1 MSMVTRCP
9 ACGTVFRV
17 GPQQLQAHQGLVR
30 CGRCQHVFDGFKT
43 LSTAPE
49 SGEEAPEAASAAAQ
63 PAAPGVAPPPASEAA
78 LPAADAPPAGPDVTP
93 HAPAA
98 PAEPVF
104 TLEAVSATQ
113 LAAAAEPA
121 VDSTA
126 RSAGA
131 EEAPRDF
138 GPAPE
143 QLTIDDQ
150 LFLEESREAR
160 ARSTRLW
167 GIGAALLFVVLA
179 GQALYAYRGEL
190 AAHSP
195 ALRPYLTRVCDVL
208 RCAIVLPQQPR
219 LIAIEA
225 SDLQA
230 ADPARPGVIQLTA
243 TVRNHAGFDVG
254 YPALDLV
261 LTNSRDHT
269 LARRVFLPR
278 DYLEPGR
285 DAREGIPANA
295 EVTIRLDLD
304 TGDLNPAGFRL
315 DLLAAPPPS

>member
-9 ACGTVFRV
+9 ECGTVFRV
-17 GPQQLQAHQGLVR
+17 GAQQLQARQGLVR
-30 CGRCQHVFDGFKT
+30 CGRCQNVFDGFKT

-49 SGEEAPEAASAAAQ
+49 AAVDSPADTVPAAEDLAQAQ
-63 PAAPGVAPPPASEAA
+63 PVTEVAPAPPASA
-78 LPAADAPPAGPDVTP
+78 V
-93 HAPAA
+93 APAPVPA

-121 VDSTA
+121 FDSTSRGA
-126 RSAGA
+126 VA

-143 QLTIDDQ
+143 QLTIEDH
-150 LFLEESREAR
+150 LFLEEKRHSHVRNTAFY
-160 ARSTRLW
+160 TV
-167 GIGAALLFVVLA
+167 GVVLLLLVLA
-179 GQALYAYRGEL
+179 AQAVYAYRGEI
-190 AAHSP
+190 AARSP
-195 ALRPYLTRVCDVL
+195 GLRAYLTQVCDLV
-208 RCAIVLPQQPR
+208 RCTIALPQQPR

-230 ADPARPGVIQLTA
+230 ADPAKPGVIQLTA
-243 TVRNHAGFDVG
+243 TVRNHAGYDVG
-254 YPALDLV
+254 FPAIDLV

-285 DAREGIPANA
+285 DARAGIPAHA
-295 EVTIRLDLD
+295 EITIRLDLD

-315 DLLAAPPPS
+315 DLLAAPAP